1 MFADMLVPDPEDLKS
16 YVLQGHR
23 QVLQLPGATG
33 PKALPHWPTSHFFQ
47 LKIGTIWDATVATY
61 EVPSTPQGL
70 GPAPGVPESA
80 PDRKQAL
87 GQHRKPMLMCF
98 KDGTKKDVHQKCCFR
113 HLFDCHGE

>member
-47 LKIGTIWDATVATY
+47 LKSGTIWDATVATY

-70 GPAPGVPESA
+70 GPDFCQFSKATSGHDSLTVGP
-80 PDRKQAL
+80 L
-87 GQHRKPMLMCF
+87 GRGPLA
-98 KDGTKKDVHQKCCFR
+98 
-113 HLFDCHGE
+113 